1 MSDTDT
7 AFREVDEELRT
18 ERMNKLWRQFGP
30 YVIGL
35 ALVIVLIV
43 AGNEAWRWWQ
53 TSTANQGAEQFTA
66 AIDSVEGGAISGGQ
80 VALQEVIKSGSGQY
94 PVLAQ
99 FRSAALLAEEGKTEE
114 AIAAYDALM
123 STSSDTRL
131 RELAAV
137 FAAYLLVDGGDP
149 LAVSQRVGDM
159 QVANHP
165 MRNAA
170 REAIGLAHYKANN
183 LVDARVLFDA
193 IAADPLTP
201 QDLGLRVSL
210 YLGQL
215 TAQGVGPTAE
225 AASE

>member
-66 AIDSVEGGAISGGQ
+66 AIDSVEGGDISGGQ